1 MLNKLKGWIAPNT
14 VTKDPNDKILILDP
28 AGKIGL
34 DKVYEE
40 MRAEDLGTCSYPL
53 RAGHRPP
60 IDERIPR
67 EHRLILRRTPLHG
80 LDRERALEP

>member
-40 MRAEDLGTCSYPL
+40 MRAEDTGL
-53 RAGHRPP
+53 RQETLVHVVTLY
-60 IDERIPR
+60 ERVIA
-67 EHRLILRRTPLHG
+67 RLLMNGYHVNLSLIHI
-80 LDRERALEP
+80 

>member
-1 MLNKLKGWIAPNT
+1 MDRPEHRDERPERQDPHLGSRRKDRARQGVRGDEGRRHRLAP
-14 VTKDPNDKILILDP
+14 
-28 AGKIGL
+28 
-34 DKVYEE
+34 
-40 MRAEDLGTCSYPL
+40 RDLGTCSYPL